1 VEQGLD
7 LEVDQHKVFQG
18 TRNFEDMLGAVR
30 GRNTEVLVTLAWQAT
45 EFAFNAPVLPKKGSE
60 PILTEIRW

>member
-1 VEQGLD
+1 
-7 LEVDQHKVFQG
+7 
-18 TRNFEDMLGAVR
+18 MLGAVR
-30 GRNTEVLVTLAWQAT
+30 GRNTKVLVTLAWQAT